1 MIDQD
6 MEALVRKMSVKE
18 FLSYKF
24 MSKVLATFPSS
35 VVSVDNRNTIL
46 GAASRFK
53 PISEWFEP
61 KGTVE
66 ELLEWMDT
74 EPERKIPN
82 VGSITC
88 NNVRLYVNTV
98 LRRQSFSPEADAVLA
113 ALKEKIGSCEP

>member
-1 MIDQD
+1 